1 MTLTKQELR
10 EIDIR
15 YEIDELKK
23 ERRLTDFED
32 EVEAIDEKIDKLEI
46 ELLSMTDDE
55 TTDPY
60 HEKAEKVHKEY
71 VSEEIERMN
80 ELQDRVDKAR
90 EEYRTQTLDSTDFID
105 MSGAT
110 DNGDR

>member
-1 MTLTKQELR
+1 MTLNKNEQR

-23 ERRLTDFED
+23 ERNLTDFED

-46 ELLSMTDDE
+46 ELLTMTDE
-55 TTDPY
+55 SE
-60 HEKAEKVHKEY
+60 HQKA
-71 VSEEIERMN
+71 
-80 ELQDRVDKAR
+80 KAQM
-90 EEYRTQTLDSTDFID
+90 EHDYINNID
-105 MSGAT
+105 MSGAS